1 MKKIEFIGRLREK
14 TGKGGARKTRRE
26 GFIPAILYGPGY
38 EPLPIK
44 VERKST
50 EKIINQLHGHNVMG
64 NLKISDGK
72 EEKIKVILKDIQFDE
87 ITGGIL
93 HLDFYRVRMDKPVVM
108 EVPINLVGES
118 PGVEKGGILEHELR
132 EIEIEVLPANIP
144 EKIDVD
150 ISNLDIGDSLLVK
163 DIEVGEGIKILE
175 DEEKVVVSILA
186 PKVVEEEEKEEEV
199 EAEPE
204 VISEEKVEE
213 RRKEEPSEES
223 SKE

>member
-14 TGKGGARKTRRE
+14 TGKGGARETRRE

-44 VERKST
+44 VERKSA
-50 EKIINQLHGHNVMG
+50 EKIINQLRAHNVMG
-64 NLKISDGK
+64 DLKISDGK

-87 ITGGIL
+87 ITGEIL

-186 PKVVEEEEKEEEV
+186 PEVAEEEEKEEEV

-213 RRKEEPSEES
+213 RRKEESSEES

>member
-14 TGKGGARKTRRE
+14 TGKGGARETRRE

-44 VERKST
+44 VERKSA

-64 NLKISDGK
+64 DLKISDGK

-87 ITGGIL
+87 ITGEIL

-118 PGVEKGGILEHELR
+118 SGVEKGGILEHELR

-186 PKVVEEEEKEEEV
+186 PEVAEEEEKEEEV

-213 RRKEEPSEES
+213 RRKEESSEES

>member
-14 TGKGGARKTRRE
+14 TGKGGARQTRRE
-26 GFIPAILYGPGY
+26 GFIPAVLYGPGY

-50 EKIINQLHGHNVMG
+50 EKIINQLHAHNVMG
-64 NLKISDGK
+64 DLKISDGK

-87 ITGGIL
+87 ITGEIL

-118 PGVEKGGILEHELR
+118 PGVKKGGILEHELR

-144 EKIDVD
+144 EKIDID

-175 DEEKVVVSILA
+175 DEEKVVISILA

-204 VISEEKVEE
+204 VISEEKAEE